1 MARKTPSRLELRKQV
16 EAAESLESAAPKK
29 KKAARKKAATR
40 TRRTREKVPER
51 RKLVWA
57 IFDGSMKEDSRFAF
71 DKLDDAEKRLE
82 TLRAKGKKLYF
93 IQRMKEAIAETPPE
107 DD

>member
-1 MARKTPSRLELRKQV
+1 MARKTPSRMELRKQV
-16 EAAESLESAAPKK
+16 EAAESLDAPPKK
-29 KKAARKKAATR
+29 KKATRKKAATR

-71 DKLDDAEKRLE
+71 DKLDEAEKRLE

-93 IQRMKEAIAETPPE
+93 IQRMKEVIAETPAE
-107 DD
+107 EE